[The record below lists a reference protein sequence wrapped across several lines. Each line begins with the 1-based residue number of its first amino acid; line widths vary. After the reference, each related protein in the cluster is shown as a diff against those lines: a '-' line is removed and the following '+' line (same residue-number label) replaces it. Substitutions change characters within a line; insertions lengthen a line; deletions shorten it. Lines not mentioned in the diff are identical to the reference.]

1 MSGIQWASPV
11 DWREVREHL
20 RKESSPRQHTSSH
33 SLQTL
38 SSKLW
43 TFGLLPWQVIYKSSK
58 RRTSSILDRIPRSCW
73 QSATPLKSSRKSC
86 NACFASAAS
95 PCKCLRR
102 RGRAALQR
110 RVVPFKI
117 GAGFSLWGRTS
128 AVDGLFPPTAPCPY
142 SSHPLRRSGRTY
154 FCATS
159 EFTLKLERS
168 QVSFCPMRDAT
179 FPSSK
184 VSVTSPSNSKFPPG
198 FTFPPLHASSHSRSL
213 PGDLG
218 SVFGGCL

>member
-1 MSGIQWASPV
+1 MPASPV
-11 DWREVREHL
+11 PL
-20 RKESSPRQHTSSH
+20 RP
-33 SLQTL
+33 
-38 SSKLW
+38 
-43 TFGLLPWQVIYKSSK
+43 
-58 RRTSSILDRIPRSCW
+58 
-73 QSATPLKSSRKSC
+73 A
-86 NACFASAAS
+86 NACVAVEE
-95 PCKCLRR
+95 R
-102 RGRAALQR
+102 ALQR

-117 GAGFSLWGRTS
+117 GAGFSLWGRTP

-213 PGDLG
+213 PGDLLQG
-218 SVFGGCL
+218 RLNARQKRKPIVGNHFPTRARRPQ